1 VTFEQG
7 FAEAERAAKAAGK
20 VIAVLAAAVKQLER
34 SALEGDLQKMQK
46 ASARLVTL
54 FESMRQDI
62 VNARSAWPF
71 SPEEEE
77 KYLRD
82 SYATEII
89 AAAKAEQLRIQQRD
103 EGLVVFPSIL
113 RILPSERAVK
123 INRKKVQAI
132 RPSRLVK
139 ILKDIQSK
147 KPKATPEH
155 LLEVLHRAYR
165 LLAGNEYGKTV
176 TLISIYD
183 ILTLLPG
190 STASYDQTDFVRDLF
205 LLDRS
210 GMTRTKSG
218 ATYSL
223 PASTGTKG
231 AKGTFSFVAPDG
243 ETVSYYGIRF
253 DEVSA

>member
-7 FAEAERAAKAAGK
+7 FAETERTASVAGK
-20 VIAVLAAAVKQLER
+20 VVRVLAGAAKQLER
-34 SALEGDLQKMQK
+34 AALEGDLFKMRR
-46 ASARLVTL
+46 ASERLAAII
-54 FESMRQDI
+54 ESTRQD
-62 VNARSAWPF
+62 VLNARSAWPF

-82 SYATEII
+82 SYAGEVID
-89 AAAKAEQLRIQQRD
+89 AAKTEGLQIQQRD

-113 RILPSERAVK
+113 RILPSERVVK
-123 INRKKVQAI
+123 INRKKVQAV

-139 ILKDIQSK
+139 TLRAIQSR

-165 LLAGNEYGKTV
+165 LIVGNEYGKTV
-176 TLISIYD
+176 TLVGIYD
-183 ILTLLPG
+183 ALTLLPG
-190 STASYDQTDFVRDLF
+190 STANYDRTDFVRDLF

-210 GMTRTKSG
+210 GVTRTKSG

-231 AKGTFSFVAPDG
+231 AKSTYSFVAPDG

-253 DEVSA
+253 SEVPA